1 MCSEITWD
9 YQGITECS
17 LTNTYTS
24 IHSHSQARGT
34 VTAEGSFV
42 VDAMPIHAD
51 AWGLALVNI
60 CPEEDRSWFITEK
73 KALLSKLVYPT
84 SPPTGCNSQK
94 EYIKM
99 ATDLL

>member
-1 MCSEITWD
+1 MLSEITCD
-9 YQGITECS
+9 YEAIIECS

-51 AWGLALVNI
+51 AWGLTFVNI
-60 CPEEDRSWFITEK
+60 YPEEDKRWSVTE
-73 KALLSKLVYPT
+73 
-84 SPPTGCNSQK
+84 
-94 EYIKM
+94 
-99 ATDLL
+99 